1 MADGNY
7 KVLDED
13 DYQPALLKIAVHEE
27 EEDRW
32 LVMVYDTGRVCRI
45 PVSQLLKR
53 DRDRIFKRSSAAE
66 VVYASIGGQ
75 DDMLCLGL
83 TDSKGVRYVRFDDLS
98 AFGQGGMQDDG
109 DCPVDCSFDSLFF
122 AEIVPAVAAQDIR
135 PTSRKSIGIN
145 LRSAD
150 AHRCLEAIPG
160 INPLSF
166 MS

>member
-98 AFGQGGMQDDG
+98 AFSQGGMQDDG

-122 AEIVPAVAAQDIR
+122 AEIVPAAAAQDIR

-160 INPLSF
+160 VKAENLE
-166 MS
+166 

>member
-1 MADGNY
+1 MTARIIRRNAGRSQT
-7 KVLDED
+7 K
-13 DYQPALLKIAVHEE
+13 
-27 EEDRW
+27 
-32 LVMVYDTGRVCRI
+32 TGETV
-45 PVSQLLKR
+45 KN
-53 DRDRIFKRSSAAE
+53 
-66 VVYASIGGQ
+66 G
-75 DDMLCLGL
+75 CLGL

-160 INPLSF
+160 VKAENLE
-166 MS
+166 